1 MYRLIKTQK
10 TKRGGTR
17 DCWRACVRERSST
30 RSVLKAFLYKTT
42 FRSNKVKLKA
52 ESRITSIRPRKPTG
66 AKCFAVRNYDYR
78 FKKTRYT
85 RGPGHCRQRVRKGSI
100 VLHNKSFPYRYR
112 MNDKDDSAWVFDSLI
127 GFLQGPIWSAPLIT
141 FIEEKS
147 LIFEAGVEENDEYQK
162 IYQEYKN
169 LVDLLLGCFMED
181 MGITPEQFE
190 YACTVNKYTKMPI
203 QFQQNLFEQ
212 IWAANEYEI
221 FKRMMI
227 QKNLELQLQALNMIE
242 QKYGLTPA
250 SLMYET
256 DGLHDDTLVMEE
268 IIQKH
273 ALSDDPEEEQDISSE
288 TSLIKEHE
296 RLAAKYHNERA
307 LLEEALKASQEKTPE
322 TESLSSPAEEEDEEE
337 EEETGNASKIKRT
350 IPLDPTPSD
359 ESKSDEPNVSEEDI
373 KKRQAYLKA
382 RRDKL
387 VALKKEARSQR
398 LEMNSTRPCSARTVA
413 EATIK
418 GEQELKLPEPLEP
431 SILQVRKALAARLQ
445 AEVVRKQTN

>member
-1 MYRLIKTQK
+1 
-10 TKRGGTR
+10 
-17 DCWRACVRERSST
+17 
-30 RSVLKAFLYKTT
+30 
-42 FRSNKVKLKA
+42 
-52 ESRITSIRPRKPTG
+52 
-66 AKCFAVRNYDYR
+66 
-78 FKKTRYT
+78 
-85 RGPGHCRQRVRKGSI
+85 
-100 VLHNKSFPYRYR
+100 

-127 GFLQGPIWSAPLIT
+127 GFLQGPIWSMPLIT

-147 LIFEAGVEENDEYQK
+147 LIFEADIEENDEYQK

-242 QKYGLTPA
+242 QKYGLTPV

-256 DGLHDDTLVMEE
+256 DTLNEDPLVMEE
-268 IIQKH
+268 LIQKH
-273 ALSDDPEEEQDISSE
+273 ILENDSKDQNISSE
-288 TSLIKEHE
+288 TSLIKE
-296 RLAAKYHNERA
+296 RLTAKYNNERI
-307 LLEEALKASQEKTPE
+307 LLSEALKISQEKKGDPQ
-322 TESLSSPAEEEDEEE
+322 SSFKEVKEEEEAKKEEIKVKKEKEEDEEDKE
-337 EEETGNASKIKRT
+337 KEKDTHKFSKAF
-350 IPLDPTPSD
+350 PLDPISTN
-359 ESKSDEPNVSEEDI
+359 ELKSDEQNISEEDI

-398 LEMNSTRPCSARTVA
+398 LEMNSMRPSSARTIA

-418 GEQELKLPEPLEP
+418 GKQELKLLESLDP

-445 AEVVRKQTN
+445 TEVVRKQTN

>member
-1 MYRLIKTQK
+1 MRPGVARYFIPLN
-10 TKRGGTR
+10 RGLF
-17 DCWRACVRERSST
+17 RSS
-30 RSVLKAFLYKTT
+30 LEAFEGHYS
-42 FRSNKVKLKA
+42 FNS
-52 ESRITSIRPRKPTG
+52 
-66 AKCFAVRNYDYR
+66 FAV
-78 FKKTRYT
+78 
-85 RGPGHCRQRVRKGSI
+85 
-100 VLHNKSFPYRYR
+100 
-112 MNDKDDSAWVFDSLI
+112 
-127 GFLQGPIWSAPLIT
+127 
-141 FIEEKS
+141 
-147 LIFEAGVEENDEYQK
+147 FEADVEDNDEYQK
-162 IYQEYKN
+162 TYQEYKN

-256 DGLHDDTLVMEE
+256 DGLQDDALVMEE

-273 ALSDDPEEEQDISSE
+273 ALVDDPEEEQGISSE

-296 RLAAKYHNERA
+296 RLAAKYNSERA
-307 LLEEALKASQEKTPE
+307 LLEEALKASQDKTPE
-322 TESLSSPAEEEDEEE
+322 TESLSSLEEDEEE
-337 EEETGNASKIKRT
+337 GKKEEAGKAQKLERT
-350 IPLDPTPSD
+350 IPVKAVS
-359 ESKSDEPNVSEEDI
+359 SKETKPEEQNVSEEDM

-398 LEMNSTRPCSARTVA
+398 LEMNPSRPSSARTVA

-445 AEVVRKQTN
+445 TEVVRKQMN

>member
-1 MYRLIKTQK
+1 MY
-10 TKRGGTR
+10 
-17 DCWRACVRERSST
+17 S
-30 RSVLKAFLYKTT
+30 
-42 FRSNKVKLKA
+42 
-52 ESRITSIRPRKPTG
+52 
-66 AKCFAVRNYDYR
+66 
-78 FKKTRYT
+78 
-85 RGPGHCRQRVRKGSI
+85 
-100 VLHNKSFPYRYR
+100 SFPIRR
-112 MNDKDDSAWVFDSLI
+112 FEQRSPNAARKLLVNVFCHLSLWLRCDEGERTRTEVCEFCGSFSCSGMNDKDDSAWVFDSLI

-147 LIFEAGVEENDEYQK
+147 LIFEADVEDNDEYRK

-181 MGITPEQFE
+181 MSITPEQFE
-190 YACTVNKYTKMPI
+190 HACTVNKYTRMPI

-221 FKRMMI
+221 FKRMMT

-250 SLMYET
+250 SLVYEA
-256 DGLHDDTLVMEE
+256 DGSSDDTLVMEE

-273 ALSDDPEEEQDISSE
+273 ALEDDPDEDRDLSSE

-296 RLAAKYHNERA
+296 RLAEKYNNERA
-307 LLEEALKASQEKTPE
+307 LLEEALKASQEEKSPE
-322 TESLSSPAEEEDEEE
+322 TDSLSPPAEEEEVEDEQPKIIGKIER
-337 EEETGNASKIKRT
+337 TTTPASIS
-350 IPLDPTPSD
+350 PD
-359 ESKSDEPNVSEEDI
+359 ESKPEERNVSEEDI

-387 VALKKEARSQR
+387 VALKKEARSHR
-398 LEMNSTRPCSARTVA
+398 LEMNSTRPSSARTVA

-418 GEQELKLPEPLEP
+418 GEQELNLPEPLEP

-445 AEVVRKQTN
+445 AEVVRNQTK

>member
-1 MYRLIKTQK
+1 
-10 TKRGGTR
+10 
-17 DCWRACVRERSST
+17 
-30 RSVLKAFLYKTT
+30 
-42 FRSNKVKLKA
+42 
-52 ESRITSIRPRKPTG
+52 
-66 AKCFAVRNYDYR
+66 
-78 FKKTRYT
+78 
-85 RGPGHCRQRVRKGSI
+85 
-100 VLHNKSFPYRYR
+100 
-112 MNDKDDSAWVFDSLI
+112 MNDRDDSAWVFDSLI
-127 GFLQGPIWSAPLIT
+127 GFLQGPIWSTPLIT
-141 FIEEKS
+141 FVEEKS
-147 LIFEAGVEENDEYQK
+147 LIFEADVEDNNEYRK
-162 IYQEYKN
+162 TYQEYKN

-190 YACTVNKYTKMPI
+190 YACTVNKYTKMPV

-250 SLMYET
+250 SLVYET
-256 DGLHDDTLVMEE
+256 DGSNDDPLVMEE

-273 ALSDDPEEEQDISSE
+273 ALENDSEEEQDMSSE

-296 RLAAKYHNERA
+296 RLAAKYNNERA
-307 LLEEALKASQEKTPE
+307 LLEEALKASQEKILD
-322 TESLSSPAEEEDEEE
+322 TEVKEKEEEEQLKSEKEEE
-337 EEETGNASKIKRT
+337 EEEKEK
-350 IPLDPTPSD
+350 LDDVKFERPVPSNLTPTQ
-359 ESKSDEPNVSEEDI
+359 ESKSEEQNVSEEDI
-373 KKRQAYLKA
+373 RKRQAYLKA

-398 LEMNSTRPCSARTVA
+398 LEMNSTRPSSARTVA
-413 EATIK
+413 QATIK

-445 AEVVRKQTN
+445 AEVVRKQSN

>member
-1 MYRLIKTQK
+1 MRV
-10 TKRGGTR
+10 
-17 DCWRACVRERSST
+17 C
-30 RSVLKAFLYKTT
+30 TT
-42 FRSNKVKLKA
+42 EIFVAR
-52 ESRITSIRPRKPTG
+52 RI
-66 AKCFAVRNYDYR
+66 
-78 FKKTRYT
+78 
-85 RGPGHCRQRVRKGSI
+85 RKGSI
-100 VLHNKSFPYRYR
+100 SLSRRIPCIANE
-112 MNDKDDSAWVFDSLI
+112 MNEKDDSAWVFDSLI

-250 SLMYET
+250 SFMYEA
-256 DGLHDDTLVMEE
+256 DVLNEDPLVMEE

-273 ALSDDPEEEQDISSE
+273 VLENVSEEDQDVSSE

-296 RLAAKYHNERA
+296 RLAAKYNNERA
-307 LLEEALKASQEKTPE
+307 LLEEVLKTSQEEKTPE
-322 TESLSSPAEEEDEEE
+322 REAHSFLKEKEERKNEKKEENKNEEE
-337 EEETGNASKIKRT
+337 EEKREEVENVQPSSKEV
-350 IPLDPTPSD
+350 PLDSLSMD
-359 ESKSDEPNVSEEDI
+359 HSKSEEQNISEEDI

-398 LEMNSTRPCSARTVA
+398 LEMNSSRPSSARTVA

-431 SILQVRKALAARLQ
+431 SIMQVRKALAARLQ
-445 AEVVRKQTN
+445 AEVVRNQAN

>member
-1 MYRLIKTQK
+1 
-10 TKRGGTR
+10 
-17 DCWRACVRERSST
+17 
-30 RSVLKAFLYKTT
+30 
-42 FRSNKVKLKA
+42 
-52 ESRITSIRPRKPTG
+52 
-66 AKCFAVRNYDYR
+66 
-78 FKKTRYT
+78 
-85 RGPGHCRQRVRKGSI
+85 
-100 VLHNKSFPYRYR
+100 

-127 GFLQGPIWSAPLIT
+127 GFLQGPIWSAPLVT

-147 LIFEAGVEENDEYQK
+147 LIFEADVEDNDEYQK
-162 IYQEYKN
+162 TYQEYKN

-250 SLMYET
+250 SLVYDT
-256 DGLHDDTLVMEE
+256 DGLQDDALVMEE

-273 ALSDDPEEEQDISSE
+273 ALVDDPEEEQGISSE

-296 RLAAKYHNERA
+296 RLAAKYNSERA
-307 LLEEALKASQEKTPE
+307 LLEEALKASQDKTPE
-322 TESLSSPAEEEDEEE
+322 TESLSSLEEDEEE
-337 EEETGNASKIKRT
+337 GKKEEAGKAQKLERT
-350 IPLDPTPSD
+350 IPVKSVS
-359 ESKSDEPNVSEEDI
+359 SKETKPEEQNVSEEDM
-373 KKRQAYLKA
+373 KKRQTYLKA

-398 LEMNSTRPCSARTVA
+398 LEMNPSRPSSARTVA

-445 AEVVRKQTN
+445 SEVVRKQMN

>member
-1 MYRLIKTQK
+1 
-10 TKRGGTR
+10 
-17 DCWRACVRERSST
+17 
-30 RSVLKAFLYKTT
+30 
-42 FRSNKVKLKA
+42 
-52 ESRITSIRPRKPTG
+52 
-66 AKCFAVRNYDYR
+66 
-78 FKKTRYT
+78 
-85 RGPGHCRQRVRKGSI
+85 
-100 VLHNKSFPYRYR
+100 

-147 LIFEAGVEENDEYQK
+147 LIFEADVEDNDEYQK

-190 YACTVNKYTKMPI
+190 HACTVNKYTKMPI

-256 DGLHDDTLVMEE
+256 DVLTNDPLVMEE

-273 ALSDDPEEEQDISSE
+273 VLENEEDQDVSSE
-288 TSLIKEHE
+288 TSLIEEHK
-296 RLAAKYHNERA
+296 RLAAKYNNERV
-307 LLEEALKASQEKTPE
+307 LLEEAIKASQEEKIPD
-322 TESLSSPAEEEDEEE
+322 TE
-337 EEETGNASKIKRT
+337 
-350 IPLDPTPSD
+350 TPSFSQDKGKDQVKAKIEIIKEEKEKKEKNEDIEDPKLVSFDHPLSAD
-359 ESKSDEPNVSEEDI
+359 ELDQKSEEQNVSEEDM

-398 LEMNSTRPCSARTVA
+398 LEMNSIRPSSARTVA

-445 AEVVRKQTN
+445 AEVVRKQTH